1 MGLGAEARAE
11 IPYLDQIT
19 PGELRGIAR
28 ANGDAWPLGYWEYL
42 PSDFDDLPPG
52 ELLPLLVFLPGIGE
66 YDDVSSCP
74 GNVDVCA
81 ASDCGN
87 DGLCRNLS
95 WGPQQLMRLNNWDDQ
110 TRPFV
115 MVSPQNDVPPFSNIE
130 WSMTELDDFFD
141 FIVDNY
147 PVDPRRL
154 YLTGMSQGGRGVFQ
168 YIAHAPRRFA
178 AASPMPGGQVQ
189 AGVTCGFQDT
199 ALWIFHGENDNNANL
214 GVGVFSPCTV
224 VEYASIYGNPAGY
237 PQYPECVSYVGQ
249 PRPAG
254 RITMF
259 DNVGH
264 FAWVPA
270 IDPIGQGFPASEW
283 PSDQGCGSVGLTF
296 RDYSAASDADGIYT
310 WLLSLDRPDVTA
322 GDDVEVPGDGSPV
335 LLTATTIDDDT
346 ITYTWTQTGGPAAT
360 LVDADSATLTVDDL
374 APETVY
380 TFEVFAVDADNQW
393 DRDEVLVSV
402 LEAPLGGE
410 SSSTGGGSDGGGATS
425 GGVSVGNSAG
435 GSESTGVGSSDGGVG
450 SSDGGVGSSDGGV
463 GSSDGGVG
471 SSDGGVGSSDGGVG
485 SSDGGV
491 GSSDGG
497 VGSSDG
503 GSTGGGSSEGG
514 SSGAGASEDGS
525 TGGGSTGGGSTGGSS
540 DGGSTGATGSAS
552 AESSS
557 GSAGS
562 DSASVG
568 DSSGGGTVTGG
579 SASATDTD
587 ATASASATVGDTG
600 GGSSTTE
607 APFAG
612 EDNPGCGCTTEG
624 NDARGVPWM
633 FGAVVFAVRPR
644 RRGRSSSTPACT
656 RRMRG

>member
-1 MGLGAEARAE
+1 
-11 IPYLDQIT
+11 
-19 PGELRGIAR
+19 
-28 ANGDAWPLGYWEYL
+28 
-42 PSDFDDLPPG
+42 DLAPG

-141 FIVDNY
+141 FIVENY

-168 YIAHAPRRFA
+168 YVAHAPRRFA
-178 AASPMPGGQVQ
+178 AASPLPGGQVQ

-224 VEYASIYGNPAGY
+224 VEYASIYANPAGY
-237 PQYPECVSYVGQ
+237 PQYPECVSYLGQ

-264 FAWVPA
+264 SAWVPA

-283 PSDQGCGSVGLTF
+283 PSDQGCGSMGLTF

-310 WLLSLDRPDVTA
+310 WMLSLDRPDVSA
-322 GDDVEVPGDGSPV
+322 GDDVEVPGDGAPV
-335 LLTATTIDDDT
+335 LLTATTIDDDA
-346 ITYTWTQTGGPAAT
+346 ITYTWTQTSGPAAT

-402 LEAPLGGE
+402 LEAPLGSE
-410 SSSTGGGSDGGGATS
+410 SSSSGGSDGGGTS
-425 GGVSVGNSAG
+425 GGISGGISAG
-435 GSESTGVGSSDGGVG
+435 GSESTGAG
-450 SSDGGVGSSDGGV
+450 
-463 GSSDGGVG
+463 
-471 SSDGGVGSSDGGVG
+471 SDGGVGSSDGGVG

-503 GSTGGGSSEGG
+503 GSESSGAVGSSEGGSSEGGTTGVGTSEGGTSEGGSSEGGSSEGGSSEGG
-514 SSGAGASEDGS
+514 SSGVGTSE
-525 TGGGSTGGGSTGGSS
+525 GGSTGGDSTASTSGS
-540 DGGSTGATGSAS
+540 GSAS
-552 AESSS
+552 ADSS
-557 GSAGS
+557 GGASSGE
-562 DSASVG
+562 SASVG
-568 DSSGGGTVTGG
+568 DSSASTSATGG

-587 ATASASATVGDTG
+587 ASASGSATVGETE

-607 APFAG
+607 PPFAG

-624 NDARGVPWM
+624 TGDRGVPWM
-633 FGAVVFAVRPR
+633 FGAAVFALR
-644 RRGRSSSTPACT
+644 RRRRARSSSTLACT
-656 RRMRG
+656 RRTQG